1 MYALPLIVIDA
12 PPSSLC
18 PFEPSHTTPRPRAAA
33 VGYTLGM
40 IEPLL
45 AYLHYL
51 SIILTGGFLIAE
63 LVMCRPEMTP
73 EQRRR
78 LPGIDV
84 VFFVAALLALATG
97 LLRLFFYAKGGSFYG
112 RTPFFWLKMALY
124 VIIAAMSIAPTRA
137 FGRWKRALNTGG
149 APPLASEIEGVG
161 GLLHIGLGS

>member
-1 MYALPLIVIDA
+1 M
-12 PPSSLC
+12 
-18 PFEPSHTTPRPRAAA
+18 
-33 VGYTLGM
+33 M
-40 IEPLL
+40 EPLL

-51 SIILTGGFLIAE
+51 SIIITGGFLIAE

-97 LLRLFFYAKGGSFYG
+97 LLRLFFYAKGVSFYTG
-112 RTPFFWLKMALY
+112 NPFFWLKMALF

-149 APPLASEIEGVG
+149 APPLASEIEGVRR
-161 GLLHIGLGS
+161 LLHIELGLLTLMPLMAVLMARGLGR